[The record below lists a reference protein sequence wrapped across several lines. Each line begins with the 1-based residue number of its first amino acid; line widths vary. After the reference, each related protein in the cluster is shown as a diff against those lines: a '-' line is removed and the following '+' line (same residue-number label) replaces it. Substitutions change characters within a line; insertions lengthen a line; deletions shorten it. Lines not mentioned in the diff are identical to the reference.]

1 MIKLSNVLVM
11 LFGRI
16 LNKIHSVYV
25 RSITKDCISTFAS
38 FGAGSSLAY
47 PFSISGVNRYEKFDD
62 PKDAKNIFIGNG
74 VKLGQYITMYATRA
88 KIIIGD
94 RTFTG
99 PNVTIMTGDHP
110 YDIKGKYMA
119 DNRKYEIKAAGG
131 DISKYDKDVV
141 IDEDVW
147 LGCNVTILKGVH
159 IGRGAIIAAGSVV
172 THSIPAYCIACGNPA
187 KAIKARWSVDDII
200 EHESQLYDESKRFS
214 RDFIKECVQPV
225 SNRR

>member
-1 MIKLSNVLVM
+1 MTFKETIIQLLGCFLQKMHSLYVHASIKN
-11 LFGRI
+11 
-16 LNKIHSVYV
+16 
-25 RSITKDCISTFAS
+25 CISNFATF
-38 FGAGSSLAY
+38 GQGSILAY
-47 PFSISGVNRYEKFDD
+47 PFSISGVNCYEKFDN
-62 PKDAKNIFIGNG
+62 PNDAKNIFIGKG

-94 RTFTG
+94 RSFTG

-119 DNRKYEIKAAGG
+119 DNRKFEIKATGG

-147 LGCNVTILKGVH
+147 IGCNVTILKGVH

-172 THSIPAYCIACGNPA
+172 TRSIPAYCIGGGNPA
-187 KAIKARWSVDDII
+187 KVLKARWSVDDIL
-200 EHESQLYDESKRFS
+200 EHEERLYDEDKRLS
-214 RDFIKECVQPV
+214 REYITKCVQAP
-225 SNRR
+225 NH

>member
-1 MIKLSNVLVM
+1 MTIKEIIYQFL
-11 LFGRI
+11 GGI
-16 LNKIHSVYV
+16 LKKMHSGYVHSV
-25 RSITKDCISTFAS
+25 TKDCISSFAS
-38 FGAGSSLAY
+38 FGEGSSLAY
-47 PFSISGVNRYEKFDD
+47 PFSVSGVNRYEKFDD
-62 PKDAKNIFIGNG
+62 PNDAKNIFIGKG

-131 DISKYDKDVV
+131 DIGKYDKDVV

-172 THSIPAYCIACGNPA
+172 THSISAYCIACGNPA
-187 KAIKARWSVDDII
+187 KAIKARWSVDAII
-200 EHESQLYDESKRFS
+200 EHESQLYDESKRLS
-214 RDFIKECVQPV
+214 RDYIKECVQPV